1 MCEYS
6 IQLPSIIY
14 LFIKNSIMNSNVK
27 VVANATTGAVVNVSE
42 NNPEYGYIRLEQTKA
57 IVDDNGFL
65 KPRTISTLLQGTVE
79 DLQGLSF
86 FAGQEV
92 DGKIQIKESLEP
104 FSQKAPD
111 RDLKKAGETGIVCTQ
126 AGSPIY
132 RKTVYD
138 MSGSKKD
145 VFVQH
150 DNVAE
155 LRAAYDAQKTS
166 GAMKPNEDFSIGG

>member
-1 MCEYS
+1 
-6 IQLPSIIY
+6 
-14 LFIKNSIMNSNVK
+14 MNSKVK

-42 NNPEYGYIRLEQTKA
+42 NNPEYGYIRLEQTKS

-65 KPRTISTLLQGTVE
+65 KPRTISTLLQGAVN
-79 DLQGLSF
+79 DLQNLGF

-92 DGKIQIKESLEP
+92 DGKIQIKEQLEP
-104 FSQKAPD
+104 FSEKSPE
-111 RDLKKAGETGIVCTQ
+111 RDLKKAGETGIICTQ
-126 AGSPIY
+126 GGAPIY

-138 MSGSKKD
+138 MSESKKD

-155 LRAAYDAQKTS
+155 LRAAYDAQKAS
-166 GAMKPNEDFSIGG
+166 GAMKPNADFSIGG

>member
-1 MCEYS
+1 
-6 IQLPSIIY
+6 
-14 LFIKNSIMNSNVK
+14 MNSNVK

-111 RDLKKAGETGIVCTQ
+111 RDLKKAGETGIICTQ
-126 AGSPIY
+126 GGAPIY

-155 LRAAYDAQKTS
+155 LRAAYDAQKAS
-166 GAMKPNEDFSIGG
+166 GTMKPNADFSIGG